1 MQTPAA
7 GMLLVASPEMN
18 DPNFAGTVV
27 LLLEVNPEGALG
39 VVLNRP
45 TPIPVDAALEGWE
58 DMVSQPPKLFAGG
71 PCEPNA
77 ALAVGRPIN
86 PNEPPIS
93 FSKIADGLGMIEL
106 DTPPEL
112 IASSLSGLRIFA
124 GYAGWGAGQLESELE
139 EEAWYLL
146 PADTADVFLADPTHL
161 RRDVLAR
168 QPGSAAWHATRPMDP
183 SQN

>member
-1 MQTPAA
+1 
-7 GMLLVASPEMN
+7 
-18 DPNFAGTVV
+18 
-27 LLLEVNPEGALG
+27 
-39 VVLNRP
+39 
-45 TPIPVDAALEGWE
+45 WE
-58 DMVSQPPKLFAGG
+58 DMVSQPSKLFAGG

-77 ALAVGRPIN
+77 ALAVGRPTN
-86 PNEPPIS
+86 PSEPPIS

-124 GYAGWGAGQLESELE
+124 GYAGWGAGQLEGELE

>member
-7 GMLLVASPEMN
+7 GMLLVASPEMS
-18 DPNFAGTVV
+18 DPNFSGAVV
-27 LLLEVNPEGALG
+27 LLLDVNDEGVLG
-39 VVLNRP
+39 VILNRP
-45 TPIPVDAALEGWE
+45 TPIRVGHALDGWE
-58 DMVSQPPKLFAGG
+58 EMVSDPPTLFSGG

-77 ALAVGRPIN
+77 ALAVAQSADPQS
-86 PNEPPIS
+86 PPIG
-93 FSKIADGLGMIEL
+93 FADVINGLGMVEL

-112 IASSLSGLRIFA
+112 IGTGLSSLRIFA
-124 GYAGWGAGQLESELE
+124 GYAGWGSGQLEEELA

-146 PADTADVFLADPTHL
+146 PGFPNDVFLEDSTHL

-168 QPGSAAWHATRPMDP
+168 QPGTQAWHATRPMDP

>member
-1 MQTPAA
+1 
-7 GMLLVASPEMN
+7 MLLVASPEML

-27 LLLEVNPEGALG
+27 LLLDVNPEGALG

-45 TPIPVDAALEGWE
+45 TPIRVGHALEGWE
-58 DMVSQPPKLFAGG
+58 EMVSDPPTLFAGG

-77 ALAVGRPIN
+77 ALAVGRPAD
-86 PNEPPIS
+86 PASPPIG
-93 FSKIADGLGMIEL
+93 FADITEGLGMIEL

-112 IASSLSGLRIFA
+112 IGTGLAGLRIFA
-124 GYAGWGAGQLESELE
+124 GYAGWGAGQLEGELE
-139 EEAWYLL
+139 EESWYLL
-146 PADTADVFLADPTHL
+146 PGLATDVFLADSSHL

-168 QPGSAAWHATRPMDP
+168 QPGPQAFHATRPMDP

>member
-7 GMLLVASPEMN
+7 GMLLVASPEMR

-27 LLLEVNPEGALG
+27 LLLDVNPEGALG

-77 ALAVGRPIN
+77 ALAVGRPTN

-93 FSKIADGLGMIEL
+93 FSKIAEGLGMIEL

-124 GYAGWGAGQLESELE
+124 GYAGWGAGQLEKELQDNVWLT
-139 EEAWYLL
+139 A
-146 PADTADVFLADPTHL
+146 PASHEIVF
-161 RRDVLAR
+161 
-168 QPGSAAWHATRPMDP
+168 STRPDEMWENAFALIGVNP
-183 SQN
+183 GMLSGISGRA

>member
-7 GMLLVASPEMN
+7 GMLLVASAEMN

-27 LLLEVNPEGALG
+27 LLLDVNPEGALG

-77 ALAVGRPIN
+77 ALAVGRPTN
-86 PNEPPIS
+86 PSEPPIS

-106 DTPPEL
+106 DTPPAL
-112 IASSLSGLRIFA
+112 IGTGLSGLRIFA
-124 GYAGWGAGQLESELE
+124 GDAGWGAGQLDGELE

-146 PADTADVFLADPTHL
+146 PGLADDVFRADHTHL

-168 QPGSAAWHATRPMDP
+168 QPGSAAWHANRPMDP

>member
-1 MQTPAA
+1 MRTPAA
-7 GMLLVASPEMN
+7 GMLLVASPEMT

-27 LLLEVNPEGALG
+27 LLLEVNPDGALG

-45 TPIPVDAALEGWE
+45 TPIRVGHALEGWE
-58 DMVSQPPKLFAGG
+58 EKVTEPQTLFAGG

-77 ALAVGRPIN
+77 ALAIGQAADPQI
-86 PNEPPIS
+86 PPIG
-93 FSKIADGLGMIEL
+93 FAPVTDTLGMIEL

-112 IASSLSGLRIFA
+112 IGTGLANLRIFA
-124 GYAGWGAGQLESELE
+124 GYAGWGSGQLEAELE
-139 EEAWYLL
+139 ELAWYLL
-146 PADTADVFLADPTHL
+146 PGFSTDVFRSDSSHL

-168 QPGSAAWHATRPMDP
+168 QPGSQAWHATRPMDP